1 MKDDKSL
8 REHVL
13 YLLKG
18 DGAHLDLDAVTQDL
32 PTSARGQRPRGS
44 PHSPWEVLE
53 HLRIAQMDVL
63 ESTRN
68 PNHASPE
75 FPGGYWP
82 NSPTPPDEKAWDE
95 SAAAFRADLRAL
107 TDLAANPS
115 HDLLALIPNSDG
127 QTILR
132 KVFTVADH
140 NAYHLGQL
148 LLLRQLLQ

>member
-1 MKDDKSL
+1 
-8 REHVL
+8 
-13 YLLKG
+13 
-18 DGAHLDLDAVTQDL
+18 
-32 PTSARGQRPRGS
+32 
-44 PHSPWEVLE
+44 
-53 HLRIAQMDVL
+53 VL

-82 NSPTPPDEKAWDE
+82 SSPTPPNEKAGDE
-95 SAAAFRADLRAL
+95 SAAAFRADLRTL
-107 TDLAANPS
+107 TGLAVNPS
-115 HDLLALIPNSDG
+115 HDLLAPITNSDG

-132 KVFTVADH
+132 KLFTVADH